1 MSFSDFVL
9 AILVL
14 AVAALVLW
22 VYDINP
28 YTNKLQ
34 IYSQQCDNMI
44 LNNTYCKGTWHDKPI
59 ETFIVDQQTQNIS
72 LFIENQPN
80 TLTLENC
87 SIQDRKNWSCDD
99 TLSNKVLSIVDGKL
113 QFDVESNIQ
122 QITRLQWLQ
131 NKILNLIN

>member
-14 AVAALVLW
+14 ATAALVLW

-44 LNNTYCKGTWHDKPI
+44 LNNTYCKGTWQDKPV
-59 ETFIVDQQTQNIS
+59 ETYIVDQQAQQIS
-72 LFIENQPN
+72 LITENQ
-80 TLTLENC
+80 TDMHTFENC
-87 SIQDRKNWSCDD
+87 SIEDRKNWSCDD
-99 TLSNKVLSIVDGKL
+99 TRSNKVLSAREGELMFGVKSD
-113 QFDVESNIQ
+113 IQ

-131 NKILNLIN
+131 NKVLGLIN